1 MNKIF
6 RKPGGALMLVAAF
19 SLISCSDMD
28 SPVDNPVNGNLTT
41 YRIVNLSTLTAD
53 FVAQNTDVLTGTLQ
67 ANVKITIADSAT
79 VTLDGVTIKG
89 ESNNSYDWAGLT
101 CAGSATLILQDG
113 SENVVKGFHNTRPGI
128 YVPSGSTLTIKGT
141 GTLTASSNGLGAGI
155 GGGNKISC
163 GNIIIVGGTITAS
176 GGNGSAGIGGGTGA
190 YDSNTCGAITISGG
204 IVTATGGE
212 NAPGIGGGY
221 SSGAE
226 AICGDITITDGTVT
240 AKGGKYAA
248 GIGSGYAYGNVASC
262 GNILISGG
270 IVEAEGSDC
279 SAGIGGGA
287 GLDTGMG
294 YKYESQCGTITI
306 ENTFTSVKAIKG
318 AGATNSI
325 GAGNYTG
332 ASSGLCICGTV
343 TVGGVEGAVTTSP
356 YTYQP

>member
-1 MNKIF
+1 MKTNKIF
-6 RKPGGALMLVAAF
+6 SLLAAIMMAATF
-19 SLISCSDMD
+19 TACSND
-28 SPVDNPVNGNLTT
+28 DNPVQFGQSDKQVIDLSKLTGD
-41 YRIVNLSTLTAD
+41 YK
-53 FVAQNTDVLTGTLQ
+53 AQNTDVLTGTLQ

-113 SENVVKGFHNTRPGI
+113 RENVVKGFRKTRPGI
-128 YVPSGSTLTIKGT
+128 YVPSGSTLTIKGN

-155 GGGNKISC
+155 GGGDKISC
-163 GNIIIVGGTITAS
+163 GNIIIAGGTITAS

-204 IVTATGGE
+204 TVTATGGE

-270 IVEAEGSDC
+270 TVEAEGSDC

-306 ENTFTSVKAIKG
+306 ENTVTSVKAIKG
-318 AGATNSI
+318 SGATNSI